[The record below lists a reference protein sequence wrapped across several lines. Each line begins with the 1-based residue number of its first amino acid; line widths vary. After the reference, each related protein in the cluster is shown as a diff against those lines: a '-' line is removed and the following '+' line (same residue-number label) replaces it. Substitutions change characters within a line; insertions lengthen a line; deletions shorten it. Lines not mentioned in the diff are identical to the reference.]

1 MKKMLL
7 VFTMFLMYPFFVHTH
22 KDIKVL
28 VLIIASDQF
37 PVYVELQKIW
47 RSYMHLDPKHVEA
60 YFIKGNEHL
69 STTAKIEGDIIWS
82 KTSDGWI
89 PASGGIL
96 NKTILSLEM
105 MLPRIDEFDYILR
118 TNLSSFYIFPRL
130 LKFLKTLPK
139 SRCYCGSH
147 IGDGK
152 TGSGCGFFM
161 SPDLV
166 KMLVH
171 NKHNFWDITRIGDD
185 VAIGNFLRKQGIR
198 LLPQKRMDF
207 FSLSDWYNK
216 GSIPRDVFQF
226 RVKNN
231 EHELRLTDD
240 IFIQTQLLKMFYQGK
255 KNGDYV
261 LEDFEDFED
270 FF

>member
-1 MKKMLL
+1 MKKLL
-7 VFTMFLMYPFFVHTH
+7 LALIMVLIYPFFIHTH

-47 RSYMHLDPKHVEA
+47 RSYMHLDPKHIEA
-60 YFIKGNEHL
+60 YFIKGDEHL
-69 STTAKIEGDIIWS
+69 PTTTRIEGDIIWS

-105 MLPRIDEFDYILR
+105 MLPRIYEFDYIIR

-139 SRCYCGSH
+139 TRCYCGSH

-152 TGSGCGFFM
+152 TGSGCGFIL
-161 SPDLV
+161 SPDLI
-166 KMLVH
+166 KGLVE
-171 NKHNFWDITRIGDD
+171 NKRNFWNITNTGDD
-185 VAIGNFLRKQGIR
+185 VAIGKFLHRQGIR

-216 GSIPRDVFQF
+216 GSIPQDVFQF
-226 RVKNN
+226 RVKNDQYA
-231 EHELRLTDD
+231 LRLVDD
-240 IFIQTQLLKMFYQGK
+240 IFIQSELLRMFYQS
-255 KNGDYV
+255 
-261 LEDFEDFED
+261 
-270 FF
+270 